1 MRIERCSDSELHCFL
16 SKEDLQ
22 ARNLQ
27 LDTMAYGTPE
37 TTALIRDLMQWAQV
51 QLQPRPHSPDD

>member
-37 TTALIRDLMQWAQV
+37 TTALIRDLMQWAPCRF
-51 QLQPRPHSPDD
+51 PRTPSF